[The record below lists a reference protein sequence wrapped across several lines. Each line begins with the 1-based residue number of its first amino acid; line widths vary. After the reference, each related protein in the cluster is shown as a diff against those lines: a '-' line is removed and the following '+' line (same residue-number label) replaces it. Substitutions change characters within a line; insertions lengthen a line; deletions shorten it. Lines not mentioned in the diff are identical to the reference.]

1 MKKFNILNQC
11 ISLLTV
17 FGNYDIFIC
26 LLMLSCLDDSELRT
40 LLARLKF
47 HAFKANRLPPS
58 QSTYMERHIT
68 VIENC
73 FACGHVI
80 CQLNLLAALIVCLV
94 AKSTTEADKTDK
106 KKMGNLTR
114 LWESVRDRNGNGPQ
128 RKRGEKKCAQQAYL
142 NTSHFPAYFRTSSR
156 VFYNFE

>member
-26 LLMLSCLDDSELRT
+26 LRMLSGLDDSELRT

-106 KKMGNLTR
+106 KKNGKSDKALGESPR
-114 LWESVRDRNGNGPQ
+114 WKWEWTTEEEG
-128 RKRGEKKCAQQAYL
+128 RKKVCTASIFEYI
-142 NTSHFPAYFRTSSR
+142 SFPSLFPDIKSCLL
-156 VFYNFE
+156 